1 MSTSSNRPGASTTKQ
16 LGSTKNYQY
25 PDTLGQEVAAGQH
38 YMLLTSYESIN
49 SLRRSPSIKSSIALY
64 IPAGGLTTTIGQTYE
79 EIQGGELYAQSGLK
93 AVQAWEGDE
102 AGGKATAVGLTA
114 MGGLT
119 SKFIHGLK
127 RNFLQTVGSGFIQAG
142 LGLAVNNH
150 LSVGYKGPTGFR
162 DHTFAFKFFPKN
174 SKDSENVRTIIRD
187 FQNGATPR
195 KTKPMSGA
203 GITASAF
210 FQFPRHWEIKFMSGG
225 RKNKYLHEI
234 KPSVISSMQ
243 TNYDPISM
251 VSFHEDGSPVQID
264 LTLTFKELQLITS
277 GDEALEVSGKLKDV
291 KDFASLQERAVRDK
305 ASAQD
310 AYNDRMKGEG

>member
-16 LGSTKNYQY
+16 LGFTKHLQY

-174 SKDSENVRTIIRD
+174 SKDSENVRILLKD
-187 FQNGATPR
+187 FQ
-195 KTKPMSGA
+195 
-203 GITASAF
+203 
-210 FQFPRHWEIKFMSGG
+210 
-225 RKNKYLHEI
+225 
-234 KPSVISSMQ
+234 
-243 TNYDPISM
+243 D
-251 VSFHEDGSPVQID
+251 
-264 LTLTFKELQLITS
+264 
-277 GDEALEVSGKLKDV
+277 
-291 KDFASLQERAVRDK
+291 
-305 ASAQD
+305 
-310 AYNDRMKGEG
+310 

>member
-1 MSTSSNRPGASTTKQ
+1 MSTLSNRPGASNTQQ
-16 LGSTKNYQY
+16 LGSTTNLQY

-38 YMLLTSYESIN
+38 YMLLTSWESIN
-49 SLRRSPSIKSSIALY
+49 SLKRSSSIKSSIALY

-114 MGGLT
+114 IGGLGA
-119 SKFIHGLK
+119 KFIHGLK
-127 RNFLQTVGSGFIQAG
+127 RNFLQSVGSGFIQAG

-174 SKDSENVRTIIRD
+174 KKESDNVRKILED

-195 KTKPMSGA
+195 RTDPVSA
-203 GITASAF
+203 GGMTASAF
-210 FQFPRHWEIKFMSGG
+210 FQFPRHWEIQFMSGG
-225 RKNKYLHEI
+225 SENEYLHKI
-234 KPSVISSMQ
+234 KPSVITSMQ

-251 VSFHEDGSPVQID
+251 VSFHKDGSPVQID
-264 LTLTFKELQLITS
+264 LTLTFKELQLVVS
-277 GDEALEVSGKLKDV
+277 GDKPVDVSPRFQNPIEALELR
-291 KDFASLQERAVRDK
+291 ERAARDK

>member
-1 MSTSSNRPGASTTKQ
+1 
-16 LGSTKNYQY
+16 
-25 PDTLGQEVAAGQH
+25 
-38 YMLLTSYESIN
+38 
-49 SLRRSPSIKSSIALY
+49 
-64 IPAGGLTTTIGQTYE
+64 
-79 EIQGGELYAQSGLK
+79 
-93 AVQAWEGDE
+93 
-102 AGGKATAVGLTA
+102 

-174 SKDSENVRTIIRD
+174 KKESENVKIILKD
-187 FQNGATPR
+187 FQDGATPR
-195 KTKPMSGA
+195 KTKPMSA
-203 GITASAF
+203 GGMTASAF

-225 RKNKYLHEI
+225 TENDYLHKI
-234 KPSVISSMQ
+234 KPSVITSMQ